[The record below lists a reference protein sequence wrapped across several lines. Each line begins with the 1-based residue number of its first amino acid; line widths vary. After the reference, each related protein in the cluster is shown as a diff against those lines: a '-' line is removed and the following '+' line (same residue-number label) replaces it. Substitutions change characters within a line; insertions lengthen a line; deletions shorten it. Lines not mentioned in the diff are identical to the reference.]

1 MGRILMNFKS
11 QDFLKM
17 LYNFLWKNYMKRYK
31 QGGEAQAKC
40 YAIFRPG
47 LTSQLYIHLLV
58 WSVVLGF

>member
-1 MGRILMNFKS
+1 MGPILMNFKS

-31 QGGEAQAKC
+31 QGGEAKAVW

-47 LTSQLYIHLLV
+47 AHSSAIHLLV